1 MWTKWLLRD
10 IEGDYHII
18 GYMGINKAKKKKTM
32 AKQFNSLI
40 FIFFFF
46 KKIIISLNNGF

>member
-18 GYMGINKAKKKKTM
+18 GYMGINKAKKKTM

-40 FIFFFF
+40 FIFIFFL
-46 KKIIISLNNGF
+46 KK

>member
-18 GYMGINKAKKKKTM
+18 GYMGINKAKKKKNYGQTV
-32 AKQFNSLI
+32 
-40 FIFFFF
+40 
-46 KKIIISLNNGF
+46 